1 MKLMIAALLV
11 LVLVVGAVCWQLMVL
26 EREIRR
32 QGVKSDHR
40 HAELEGRIQALN
52 AWSRVLESAVNEN
65 EDQRKKDVD
74 ALLAENVQMEKA
86 LRGVWEALKP
96 LPEMAEGVQALL
108 ARESVS
114 EMLERLEKRL
124 ADVPERLSREDE
136 SRLSREMQEGV
147 ETLLNYFPGQVR
159 EDGR

>member
-1 MKLMIAALLV
+1 
-11 LVLVVGAVCWQLMVL
+11 
-26 EREIRR
+26 
-32 QGVKSDHR
+32 
-40 HAELEGRIQALN
+40 
-52 AWSRVLESAVNEN
+52 
-65 EDQRKKDVD
+65 
-74 ALLAENVQMEKA
+74 MEKA

-147 ETLLNYFPGQVR
+147 ENLLNYFPGQVR

>member
-11 LVLVVGAVCWQLMVL
+11 MVLVVGAVCWQLAVL

-32 QGVKSDHR
+32 QGVKADHR

-74 ALLAENVQMEKA
+74 ALLAENAQMEKA

-96 LPEMAEGVQALL
+96 LPEMAEGVRGLL
-108 ARESVS
+108 ARDDASESVK
-114 EMLERLEKRL
+114 RLEKLL
-124 ADVPERLSREDE
+124 ADAPEVLGREE
-136 SRLSREMQEGV
+136 EPRLSREMWEGV
-147 ETLLNYFPGQVR
+147 ENLLNYFPGQAR
-159 EDGR
+159 EGGV

>member
-108 ARESVS
+108 AREAVS

-147 ETLLNYFPGQVR
+147 ENLLNYFPGQVR

>member
-32 QGVKSDHR
+32 QGVKADHR

-147 ETLLNYFPGQVR
+147 ENLLNYFPGQVR

>member
-32 QGVKSDHR
+32 QGVKADHR

-74 ALLAENVQMEKA
+74 ALLAENE
-86 LRGVWEALKP
+86 L
-96 LPEMAEGVQALL
+96 LPV
-108 ARESVS
+108 
-114 EMLERLEKRL
+114 K
-124 ADVPERLSREDE
+124 
-136 SRLSREMQEGV
+136 
-147 ETLLNYFPGQVR
+147 
-159 EDGR
+159 

>member
-32 QGVKSDHR
+32 QGGKADHR

-114 EMLERLEKRL
+114 DALGRLEKRL
-124 ADVPERLSREDE
+124 ADAPGVLSQDDE
-136 SRLSREMQEGV
+136 SRLSREMQEGIENV
-147 ETLLNYFPGQVR
+147 LGYSLAQAR
-159 EDGR
+159 EGKT